1 MISEQKENHNK
12 FLEDSIY
19 EGKGKIISI
28 SADMRLTQEKPGNFN
43 KPEYLINIDLKT
55 IDIKLHK
62 LQMQQVI

>member
-28 SADMRLTQEKPGNFN
+28 SADMRLT
-43 KPEYLINIDLKT
+43 
-55 IDIKLHK
+55 
-62 LQMQQVI
+62 